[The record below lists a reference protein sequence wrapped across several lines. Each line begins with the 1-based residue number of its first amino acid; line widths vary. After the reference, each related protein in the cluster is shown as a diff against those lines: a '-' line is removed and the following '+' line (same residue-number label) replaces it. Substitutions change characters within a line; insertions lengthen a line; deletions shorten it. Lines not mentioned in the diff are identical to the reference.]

1 MKETLQNVLWK
12 SRLITSTDKEAR
24 LLVYDL
30 CLVNAQEVLP
40 LWQALTSQSFNNYS
54 RGMSGN

>member
-1 MKETLQNVLWK
+1 MK

-30 CLVNAQEVLP
+30 CLVLRKSMP
-40 LWQALTSQSFNNYS
+40 LVTEHLQAQSFNSIS
-54 RGMSGN
+54 RIMSQN